1 MRKLLTSPNAMS
13 LSSTEQSIYQNALS
27 YVADLSLN
35 LMAVKVEN
43 HPEDFLNWSRE
54 LHSICLHGVNRE
66 LLEPAQ
72 EKSLKKLQDTLAQG
86 VSACQLK
93 MMRVIPWPIF
103 NDFINQHATLQA
115 LPERLKML
123 TYLAPLRAKNL
134 AEMIEEDLLA
144 FAGKHSA
151 QHDPSV
157 YEFDV
162 EWFTGTRGAK
172 TFHQLLKSHPA
183 AFDTALATIPLEGE
197 VTHQHYQEFI
207 NAYHAIFA
215 QHASG
220 EKAPLTAATRLLAMR
235 RPDQFIA
242 LSASKLDA
250 LSQGLGIIKLN
261 NQSFDDYW
269 HEMITTLRSCHWWR
283 SEQPETEAEQL
294 LWNNR
299 AVLVDLFLFADQ
311 SLAENSNY
319 IRLRDKPKKL
329 KVGVARAVKRSKES
343 AEAIVDK
350 AFQADDIPEFIL
362 NMRSTIVNSVKDGKT
377 VDQAITLMRNIF
389 G

>member
-13 LSSTEQSIYQNALS
+13 LSSIEQSIYQNALS

-103 NDFINQHATLQA
+103 NDFINQHARLQA